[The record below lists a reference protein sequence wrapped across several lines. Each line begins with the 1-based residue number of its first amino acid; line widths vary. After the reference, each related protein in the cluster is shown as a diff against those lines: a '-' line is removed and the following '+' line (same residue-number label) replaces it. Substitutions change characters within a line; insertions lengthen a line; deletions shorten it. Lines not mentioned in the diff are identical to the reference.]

1 MDAEGKGVPDFN
13 RLLSAVSSVSRQRH
27 RTQLGLADQNNGHE
41 DEDHRNDSHEELGWE
56 QREKLSPFRH
66 HKSLLHG
73 E

>member
-1 MDAEGKGVPDFN
+1 MSN
-13 RLLSAVSSVSRQRH
+13 LLANDSNDDNAQRH

-41 DEDHRNDSHEELGWE
+41 DEDHRTDSHEELGWE
-56 QREKLSPFRH
+56 QREKLSPIRH